1 MADFLLVE
9 RDGKQYRLPTKRIED
24 IRELK
29 PLLSEKG
36 WLIYNELALHES
48 YPAEIAK
55 KLKMQQQEAYYY
67 FNQLKNAG
75 LIEVSRKEERRG
87 GLAKFYSAKE
97 PSFALIPALKHLGKK
112 SEFTSFQASE
122 KGLEPGF
129 KKFFSPFIE
138 KGELNAKI
146 VVGAPDSHGEFK
158 ARARDSHL
166 AVEFACFLGSL
177 AERIRFPLVFLD
189 TMMKP
194 LREENSNLIVIGG
207 PITNKTSNELN
218 EFLPVRFAH
227 TNGSWHIES
236 SLSGKHFIDDSI
248 GVIEKIKHPFHDGK
262 SVLFVAGKRNAGT
275 KAAILSLMQQTDEII
290 KPNPFGKAHARVVE
304 GLDLDSDGVIDAVE
318 LRE

>member
-1 MADFLLVE
+1 LADFLLIE
-9 RDGKQYRLPTKRIED
+9 RDGKQYRLPTKRIKD
-24 IRELK
+24 IKELK

-55 KLKMQQQEAYYY
+55 RLKMPQQEAYYY

-75 LIEVSRKEERRG
+75 LLEISRKEERRG
-87 GLAKFYSAKE
+87 GLAKFYSAKQ
-97 PSFALIPALKHLGKK
+97 PSFAIVPGFKEIGKK
-112 SEFTSFQASE
+112 ADFTSIQGME
-122 KGLEPGF
+122 KDLQPGI

-177 AERIRFPLVFLD
+177 AEKIRFPLVFLD
-189 TMMKP
+189 TMARP
-194 LREENSNLIVIGG
+194 LKEENSNLVVIGG

-218 EFLPVRFAH
+218 EFLPVKFTH
-227 TNGSWHIES
+227 SNGNWVIES
-236 SLSGKHFIDDSI
+236 SLSGNQFTEDSI
-248 GVIEKIKHPFHDGK
+248 GVVEKIKHPFHDGK
-262 SVLFVAGKRNAGT
+262 YILFLAGKRNAGT
-275 KAAILSLMQQTDEII
+275 KAAILSLMQHTDQVI
-290 KPNPFGKAHARVVE
+290 KPNPFGKKNARVVE
-304 GLDLDSDGVIDAVE
+304 GLDLDSDGVIDGVE